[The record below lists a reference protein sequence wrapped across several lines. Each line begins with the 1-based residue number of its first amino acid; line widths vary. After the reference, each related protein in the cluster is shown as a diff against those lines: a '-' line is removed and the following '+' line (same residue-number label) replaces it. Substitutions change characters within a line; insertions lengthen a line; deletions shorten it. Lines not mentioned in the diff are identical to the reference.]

1 MINRENRNSGGLEM
15 RRNILGSLV
24 AGGVLGVLSLAVA
37 TLSVAQAPPPAAA
50 LMPPGLPPTLVVDL
64 MSAEG
69 AAALGAQWRVS
80 DVTIKEVPVIAGT
93 ITQNKMTYDID
104 PHAGGTDFDDS
115 KWPVIEA
122 KDLAAR
128 RSGGH
133 VAFMWYRSPLTI
145 PAKIG
150 DFDPSGA
157 VAVFRTTVD
166 DYAEIWV
173 NGVIPG
179 RSGYPRPA
187 AISGHNMPNRLVL
200 STGLKPGDKFQ
211 IAIFGINGPISM
223 APANSVFVREAK
235 LELFK

>member
-1 MINRENRNSGGLEM
+1 M
-15 RRNILGSLV
+15 RTNIFGSLV
-24 AGGVLGVLSLAVA
+24 AGGVAGVLSLTLA

-50 LMPPGLPPTLVVDL
+50 LLAPGTPPTLVVDL

-69 AAALGAQWRVS
+69 ASALGAQWRVS
-80 DVTIKEVPVIAGT
+80 DVKVKEVPVIEGT
-93 ITQNKMTYDID
+93 VTQNKMTYDID

-133 VAFMWYRSPLTI
+133 LAFMWYRALLTI

-150 DFDPSGA
+150 ELDPSGA
-157 VAVFRTTVD
+157 VAVFRVTVD

-173 NGVIPG
+173 NGAIPG

-187 AISGHNMPNRLVL
+187 TIQGHNMPNRVMLATSV
-200 STGLKPGDKFQ
+200 KAGDKFQ
-211 IAIFGINGPISM
+211 IAVFGINGPISI

>member
-1 MINRENRNSGGLEM
+1 M
-15 RRNILGSLV
+15 RRNLLASLFAASLV
-24 AGGVLGVLSLAVA
+24 GVSLTVA
-37 TLSVAQAPPPAAA
+37 TYSVAQAPQAPPPVAA

-69 AAALGAQWRVS
+69 AAALGAKWRVS
-80 DVTIKEVPVIAGT
+80 DVTIKEVPIIQGV

-115 KWPVIEA
+115 KWPVIEP
-122 KDLAAR
+122 KDLNAR

-133 VAFMWYRSPLTI
+133 VAFMWYRTPLTI

-150 DFDPSGA
+150 EFDTSGA

-173 NGVIPG
+173 NGEIPG

-187 AISGHNMPNRLVL
+187 AIAGHNMPNRVVL
-200 STGLKPGDKFQ
+200 STDLKPGDKIQ

-223 APANSVFVREAK
+223 SPANAVFVRDAK